1 MRIKGFTYEVNKH
14 LESCTLNNTT
24 VIVDGHNIFYSMY
37 RTSGLPYALGPES
50 DRFAAYIKK
59 YFEIFK
65 KANVNCLVVFK
76 GGHENE
82 DALDIHR
89 EMRQLVRGK
98 DFKLGHFNNKINPL
112 FAKDIFLQT
121 LKEMGFKC
129 IVCCRNDIV
138 QECVALARHLSCP
151 IISFNIQYCF
161 HSISYIPL
169 EPGKTFILDENNNLK
184 CQKFTREK
192 FLKDYKITVEKM
204 ILFILLLDTHIF
216 EENTYNNFLLA
227 IRAKTF
233 QIKYGFVLK
242 WLHSNNENQAL
253 RTIFE
258 QISDTD
264 RSKFLKEREILRMKL
279 LGKTE
284 PKSNSVVNFINE
296 NEFQIEDK
304 DALWFEKGVYLHH
317 ISIDYVDLYLYKI
330 VKGSHL
336 IEDFNADVSC
346 NICVDVIKYAYDLLT
361 NFKGDNL
368 TLWGDNSTQTQ
379 NVDKLSIAKP
389 EYKADCCVFER
400 GWDNVKDLFLFEHF
414 LIETFQT
421 FNFDALETAPADSR
435 MLLIA
440 LVFFTRKKV
449 EDVVPEIYS
458 VILSYVMLNVVAEK
472 VNIRVIGKAPKIVEQ
487 PSLDPITDK
496 DSVLTEDCEI
506 AAAVMRKYFEVSDD
520 ELHLIFDLKTVHPLV
535 EFQRCL
541 KELNNLNT
549 LCGASYDA
557 TVYSRTYNGT
567 FVYKILCDIKE
578 SDNAERFITNML
590 NPAATVLAFVEGM
603 MRVYNRILY
612 EF

>member
-24 VIVDGHNIFYSMY
+24 VIIDGHNIFYSMY

-50 DRFAAYIKK
+50 DRFATYIRKR
-59 YFEIFK
+59 FEILK
-65 KANVNCLVVFK
+65 KVNVNCFILIK

-82 DALDIHR
+82 DMLDIHR
-89 EMRQLVRGK
+89 KNRKLRGK
-98 DFKLGHFNNKINPL
+98 DFQLTHCHENINPL

-121 LKEMGFKC
+121 LKEMDFKI

-138 QECVALARHLSCP
+138 QECVALARQLSCP

-169 EPGKTFILDENNNLK
+169 EPGSTFILDENNNLK

-192 FLKDYKITVEKM
+192 FLKDYKITAEKM
-204 ILFILLLDTHIF
+204 ILFILLTDTDIF
-216 EENTYNNFLLA
+216 DENTFNNFLFN
-227 IRAKTF
+227 IRFKKF
-233 QIKYGFVLK
+233 QMRFLLK
-242 WLHSNNENQAL
+242 WLQTHNEDRAL
-253 RTIFE
+253 QVILNYL
-258 QISDTD
+258 SDTD
-264 RSKFLKEREILRMKL
+264 KSKFVKEREILRMKL
-279 LGKTE
+279 LGKIE
-284 PKSNSVVNFINE
+284 PKNNSVVNFINE

-304 DALWFEKGVYLHH
+304 DPLWFEKGVYLHH
-317 ISIDYVDLYLYKI
+317 ISLDYIDLYYYKI
-330 VKGSHL
+330 VKDSHL
-336 IEDFNADVSC
+336 IQNFNADISC
-346 NICVDVIKYAYDLLT
+346 LICIDVIKYAYDLLT
-361 NFKGDNL
+361 NFKGDNI
-368 TLWGDNSTQTQ
+368 TIWFDNSTQTQ
-379 NVDKLSIAKP
+379 NVDVLSIAKP
-389 EYKADCCVFER
+389 EYIADCCVFEK
-400 GWDNVKDLFLFEHF
+400 GWDNVKDLFLFQHF
-414 LIETFQT
+414 FIETFKS
-421 FNFDALETAPADSR
+421 FNFDALERAPADSR

-449 EDVVPEIYS
+449 EDVEPEIYS
-458 VILSYVMLNVVAEK
+458 IILSY
-472 VNIRVIGKAPKIVEQ
+472 VNIRVIGNAPKIVEK

-506 AAAVMRKYFEVSDD
+506 AAAVMREYFEVSGE
-520 ELHLIFDLKTVHPLV
+520 ELRVIFDPKAFHTLLQ
-535 EFQRCL
+535 FQRCL
-541 KELNNLNT
+541 KELNKLNT

-578 SDNAERFITNML
+578 SDNAERFITNIL

-603 MRVYNRILY
+603 MRVYNRMLY